1 MISLFY
7 LSLHFKELGRSMTEC
22 FIYQMALIHR
32 SINLDTLNEIPL
44 QGNFEIPFVKLKL
57 KKELST

>member
-1 MISLFY
+1 
-7 LSLHFKELGRSMTEC
+7 MTEC